1 MSDSFDRD
9 TPIISIHKDTFIKM
23 DGCGKQ
29 PQVVRFAAAGYW
41 PLIF

>member
-1 MSDSFDRD
+1 MSDSFDGD
-9 TPIISIHKDTFIKM
+9 TPIFYIHTDTFIRM

-29 PQVVRFAAAGYW
+29 PQVVRLAAAGYW